1 MVDILNTLGVGSGI
15 DVKTLAKSLTDTV
28 RVPQQTAIDTK
39 KAAYDA
45 KLSSVGKIMSVAT
58 SFGDALKSLG
68 DPAVFQRKPTSS
80 DTSKVS
86 ISFVDG
92 KVPPTF
98 SGQVA
103 VQQIATNSSIL
114 FPPMSS
120 LDSLLI
126 GSTDTNRTLE
136 LFSGSAA
143 APGALISSVNLAEV
157 KTLPALRDKIN
168 EIPGFMASIV
178 QGGTASAPK
187 YYIAVKNGT
196 GASNNFYSTITKTV
210 DGVKSNAAGTGLVLD
225 GTEIIKQGVN
235 AEITVDDVQII
246 SETNSFV
253 DILPGVELTA
263 NGTTAVGA
271 SVTITSKTDTEV
283 LSSAMATL
291 VSGFNVMMETIK
303 QETKYDLDPKKRG
316 GLANEA
322 AGRQLM
328 NELRSF
334 TTQELAG
341 YDDEIHTLS
350 ELGVRTN
357 RNGSLTLDEATFA
370 AVMQRKPDV
379 VEAVLASKKMLTDS
393 RLGVASVTDDVIPG
407 VYTIAKTTSGAWTIN
422 DESATLTTGVLTA
435 DAGTSAEG
443 LVISIPP
450 LVANSV
456 PSGYS
461 TTLYYG
467 KGLVERFNTMFSN
480 LSDTQSS
487 LQVLSKN
494 STKSIDTLAK
504 DQSTLDSRMKQVED
518 RYLVQF
524 ARMNAILSEG
534 KNTQESLTSFMEGW
548 RASLKA

>member
-1 MVDILNTLGVGSGI
+1 
-15 DVKTLAKSLTDTV
+15 
-28 RVPQQTAIDTK
+28 
-39 KAAYDA
+39 
-45 KLSSVGKIMSVAT
+45 
-58 SFGDALKSLG
+58 
-68 DPAVFQRKPTSS
+68 
-80 DTSKVS
+80 
-86 ISFVDG
+86 
-92 KVPPTF
+92 
-98 SGQVA
+98 
-103 VQQIATNSSIL
+103 
-114 FPPMSS
+114 MSS
-120 LDSLLI
+120 LDSVLI

-143 APGALISSVNLAEV
+143 APGALISSINLAEV

-168 EIPGFMASIV
+168 DIPGFMASIV

-196 GASNNFYSTITKTV
+196 GASNNFYSTITKTEG
-210 DGVKSNAAGTGLVLD
+210 GVKSNATGTGLVLN

-235 AEITVDDVQII
+235 AEITVDDVLVV

-263 NGTTAVGA
+263 NATTAVGA

-316 GLANEA
+316 GLANES

-341 YDDEIHTLS
+341 YDDEIHTLA

-357 RNGSLTLDEATFA
+357 RSGSLSLDEATFA
-370 AVMQRKPDV
+370 AILQKKPEV

-407 VYTIAKTTSGAWTIN
+407 VYTIEKTISGAWTIN
-422 DESATLTTGVLTA
+422 DESATLTTGILTA

-450 LVANSV
+450 SVANAV

-461 TTLYYG
+461 TTVYYG
-467 KGLVERFNTMFSN
+467 KGLVERFNTMFSD
-480 LSDTQSS
+480 LSDAQSS
-487 LQVLSKN
+487 LQVLSTN

-504 DQSTLDSRMKQVED
+504 DQSTLDSRMKQVEE
-518 RYLVQF
+518 RYLLQF

>member
-1 MVDILNTLGVGSGI
+1 
-15 DVKTLAKSLTDTV
+15 
-28 RVPQQTAIDTK
+28 
-39 KAAYDA
+39 
-45 KLSSVGKIMSVAT
+45 
-58 SFGDALKSLG
+58 
-68 DPAVFQRKPTSS
+68 
-80 DTSKVS
+80 
-86 ISFVDG
+86 
-92 KVPPTF
+92 
-98 SGQVA
+98 
-103 VQQIATNSSIL
+103 
-114 FPPMSS
+114 
-120 LDSLLI
+120 
-126 GSTDTNRTLE
+126 
-136 LFSGSAA
+136 
-143 APGALISSVNLAEV
+143 LISSINLAEV

-196 GASNNFYSTITKTV
+196 GASNNFYSTITKTEG
-210 DGVKSNAAGTGLVLD
+210 GVKSNATGTGLVLN

-235 AEITVDDVQII
+235 AEITVDDVLVV

-263 NGTTAVGA
+263 NATTAVGA

-316 GLANEA
+316 GLANES

-341 YDDEIHTLS
+341 YDDEIHTLA

-357 RNGSLTLDEATFA
+357 RSGSLSLDEATFA
-370 AVMQRKPDV
+370 AILQKKPEV

-407 VYTIAKTTSGAWTIN
+407 VYTIEKTISGAWTIN
-422 DESATLTTGVLTA
+422 DESATLTTGILTA

-450 LVANSV
+450 SVANAV

-461 TTLYYG
+461 TTVYYG
-467 KGLVERFNTMFSN
+467 KGLVERFNTMFSD
-480 LSDTQSS
+480 LSDAQSS
-487 LQVLSKN
+487 LQVLSTN

-504 DQSTLDSRMKQVED
+504 DQSTLDSRMKQVEE
-518 RYLVQF
+518 RYLLQF

>member
-80 DTSKVS
+80 DVSKVS

-120 LDSLLI
+120 LDSVLI

-143 APGALISSVNLAEV
+143 APGALISSINLAEV

-196 GASNNFYSTITKTV
+196 GASNNFYSTITKTEG
-210 DGVKSNAAGTGLVLD
+210 GVKSNATGTGLVLN

-235 AEITVDDVQII
+235 AEITVDDVLVV

-263 NGTTAVGA
+263 NATTAVGA

-316 GLANEA
+316 GLANES

-341 YDDEIHTLS
+341 YDDEIHTLA

-357 RNGSLTLDEATFA
+357 RSGSLSLDEATFA
-370 AVMQRKPDV
+370 AILQKKPEV

-407 VYTIAKTTSGAWTIN
+407 VYTIEKTISGAWTIN
-422 DESATLTTGVLTA
+422 DESATLTTGILTA

-450 LVANSV
+450 SVANAA

-461 TTLYYG
+461 TTVYYG
-467 KGLVERFNTMFSN
+467 KGLVERFNTMFSD
-480 LSDTQSS
+480 LSDAQSS
-487 LQVLSKN
+487 LQVLSTN

-504 DQSTLDSRMKQVED
+504 DQSTLDSRMKQVEE
-518 RYLVQF
+518 RYLLQF